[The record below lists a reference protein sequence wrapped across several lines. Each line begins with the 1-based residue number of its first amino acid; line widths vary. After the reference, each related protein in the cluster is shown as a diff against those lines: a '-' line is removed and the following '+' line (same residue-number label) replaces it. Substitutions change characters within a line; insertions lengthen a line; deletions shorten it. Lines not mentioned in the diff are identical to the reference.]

1 VKKKPS
7 FRLVIV
13 FLTLSILVSC
23 SANSPAEPERTLAEK
38 LQEALDRE
46 LALHQVRGASAA
58 VIVPGHATWLGT
70 SGISHENV
78 PIEAGMIFGIGSM
91 TKNFMA
97 TIILQLAE
105 EGVLTLDDTV
115 QQWLAPLPNIDGG
128 ITIRQLLNHTSGLYD
143 FTEHPDWGEGI
154 LADMERIWSPEET
167 ISAFVLDPVFAPGA
181 GYEYSSTNYLVIGMI
196 VEEATGTPVSVQ
208 LRNRILGPLGL
219 TVSFFSVE
227 EEIVGTLAHRWGDI
241 DEDGQLEDLSA
252 YSRNALDSM
261 LWASGAL
268 YSTAEN
274 MARYSR
280 ALFNRALFTQSSL
293 DQMLTWI
300 PYPHNPALGYGFGIL
315 VIPDF
320 VPGVLAYGHDGT
332 VPGYKGRWAYL
343 PDHGVHI
350 VVFLNE
356 DNYECL
362 TAITIALANVALEH
376 SRLSWGNTSASTKL
390 RPRRL
395 NYLRS
400 LWSNYAVGDRG

>member
-1 VKKKPS
+1 MNNKS
-7 FRLVIV
+7 FFRASICL
-13 FLTLSILVSC
+13 LSLAILVSC
-23 SANSPAEPERTLAEK
+23 SANSPAEPEKTLAEK

-46 LALHQVRGASAA
+46 LGLFHVRGASAA
-58 VIVPGHATWLGT
+58 VIVPGQNTWLGA

-78 PIEAGMIFGIGSM
+78 PTEPGMIFGMGSM

-105 EGVLTLDDTV
+105 EGVLTVDDSL
-115 QQWLAPLPNIDGG
+115 QQWLPPLPNIDGG

-143 FTEHPDWGEGI
+143 FTENPDWGAAI
-154 LADMERIWSPEET
+154 LADLDRIWSPEET
-167 ISAFVLDPVFAPGA
+167 ISAFVLAPIFAPGA

-196 VEEATGTPVSVQ
+196 VEVATGTPVSVQ
-208 LRNRILGPLGL
+208 LRDRILDPQGL
-219 TVSFFSVE
+219 THTYFSVE
-227 EEIVGTLAHRWGDI
+227 EEIIGTLAHRWYDI
-241 DEDGQLEDLSA
+241 DEDGQLEDCSS
-252 YSRNALDSM
+252 YPRNSLDSM
-261 LWASGAL
+261 LWTCGAL

-280 ALFNRALFTQSSL
+280 ALFNRGLFTQSSL

-315 VIPDF
+315 TIPDF

-332 VPGYKGRWAYL
+332 VPGYKGRWVYL

-350 VVFLNE
+350 VVLLNE

-362 TAITIALANVALEH
+362 TAITIALARVALEQ
-376 SRLSWGNTSASTKL
+376 
-390 RPRRL
+390 
-395 NYLRS
+395 
-400 LWSNYAVGDRG
+400 